1 MNKVIKFAL
10 SLLIGL
16 VIFLIV
22 MLKVGLENI
31 EQAFLLFFNIEG
43 LTVVAITVLFVLIG
57 ILRWKLILKWHGNEF
72 SFKTLTPLWLIGFCM
87 SFLTPFSV
95 FGGEVFRIYFTK
107 KKLSKISIERAVSS
121 VCIDKLLDSIVFFIF
136 LLAGLFT
143 FFYFG
148 HMPKNTAFL
157 SFLLLPFI
165 FLLLLLFFF
174 FKRWRKQSLVEWAV
188 KHLKFNKFFGGKGE
202 EVMRVAEE
210 EIFKFFSF
218 KNERFFIGIF
228 LSFLRYG
235 VLLFRTLVLIAF
247 LTGSF
252 GFFKALASYAF
263 TNLAGL
269 MPLPAFL
276 GALEVGQ
283 GFVFKVFGF
292 GFGKGTVFSM
302 IWRGADLLVCLFGI
316 FFIIKYTVWIAQEKV
331 FKFFER

>member
-31 EQAFLLFFNIEG
+31 VQAFLLFFNVEG
-43 LTVVAITVLFVLIG
+43 LTIVAITALFVLVG
-57 ILRWKLILKWHGNEF
+57 ISRWKFILKWHGNDF
-72 SFKTLTPLWLIGFCM
+72 SFKELTPLWLIGFSM

-107 KKLSKISIERAVSS
+107 KKFAKISIERAISS
-121 VCIDKLLDSIVFFIF
+121 VCIDKLLDSLVFFF
-136 LLAGLFT
+136 VLVAGLFT
-143 FFYFG
+143 FLYFG
-148 HMPKNTAFL
+148 HMPKSAAFL
-157 SFLLLPFI
+157 SFLLLPLV

-174 FKRWRKQSLVEWAV
+174 IKKWRKQSLVEWAV
-188 KHLKFNKFFGGKGE
+188 KHLRFNKFLNGKGE
-202 EVMRVAEE
+202 EVMKKAEK

-218 KNERFFIGIF
+218 KNKKFFIGLL

-269 MPLPAFL
+269 MPLPAVL

-292 GFGKGTVFSM
+292 GFDKGTVFSM
-302 IWRGADLLVCLFGI
+302 IWRGADLLLCLFGVV
-316 FFIIKYTVWIAQEKV
+316 FMIKHTVWIAQEKL
-331 FKFFER
+331 FKIFER